1 MFAARTTDIIYPSLI
16 PQERRKGLSRHCA
29 KLRAEAA
36 FARLLDETPGL
47 AADTPWPVV
56 KRKVRAGL
64 QSPSPTSFKRGRT
77 MQTCP
82 GLLWEVRGGG
92 NGAGMVFPYPVVNQT
107 SFKSIR
113 LAHRQLKAYSWFSVA
128 RTRAAPQVHHL
139 FFAVLNAAKSVSI
152 HVTGVDR
159 PAVRRGA
166 RGAPH
171 GALARV
177 PCRAG
182 GAARNLKPQPRH
194 AAAAAGGRGGGRERA
209 GRRA

>member
-1 MFAARTTDIIYPSLI
+1 MRFVTSTEEQAHVCCKNDRYNLSFLLI

-64 QSPSPTSFKRGRT
+64 QSPSPISFKRGRK

-82 GLLWEVRGGG
+82 GLLREVRGGG
-92 NGAGMVFPYPVVNQT
+92 NGAGMVFPYPVLNQT

-113 LAHRQLKAYSWFSVA
+113 LAHRYSKHTAGSYLPGRVLRPKCTNSSLLFSMQ
-128 RTRAAPQVHHL
+128 RSP
-139 FFAVLNAAKSVSI
+139 
-152 HVTGVDR
+152 
-159 PAVRRGA
+159 
-166 RGAPH
+166 
-171 GALARV
+171 
-177 PCRAG
+177 
-182 GAARNLKPQPRH
+182 
-194 AAAAAGGRGGGRERA
+194 
-209 GRRA
+209 